1 MDINI
6 FLKKYCASTVN
17 AHGVYALLWIMFV
30 KVANIVFLSIKKC
43 DSKYIL
49 TLDNF

>member
-1 MDINI
+1 MDTEYCGYKY
-6 FLKKYCASTVN
+6 FLKKKYCASTD

-43 DSKYIL
+43 D
-49 TLDNF
+49 